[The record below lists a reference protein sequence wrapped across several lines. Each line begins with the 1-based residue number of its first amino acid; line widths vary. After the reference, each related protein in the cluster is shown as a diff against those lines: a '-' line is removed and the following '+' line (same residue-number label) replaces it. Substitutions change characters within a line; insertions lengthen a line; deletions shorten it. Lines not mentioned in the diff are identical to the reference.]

1 VLNRLKLKSF
11 LQENRGFFMKALAI
25 LLLLNVGSYFLADS
39 LDLQIKVVVPIVV
52 ANKRK
57 ESKK

>member
-1 VLNRLKLKSF
+1 
-11 LQENRGFFMKALAI
+11 MKALAI